1 MGDLVVLSVALV
13 ARAARRLLAI
23 HSFNLLVAIIL
34 LIALRFV
41 SESIEVDLLS
51 DNIVLLLLIGWRLFA
66 KLFTPLDHDHHFIF
80 QVVDR
85 VITMSVRVKPTVLLV
100 TRNVVWLVAIVDEPS
115 RHLRSHFIL
124 LATTAEFSAERSSS

>member
-34 LIALRFV
+34 VIALRFV

-51 DNIVLLLLIGWRLFA
+51 DNIVLLLLIGW
-66 KLFTPLDHDHHFIF
+66 
-80 QVVDR
+80 
-85 VITMSVRVKPTVLLV
+85 
-100 TRNVVWLVAIVDEPS
+100 
-115 RHLRSHFIL
+115 
-124 LATTAEFSAERSSS
+124 